1 MRPQIVIIL
10 TFLLGLWSNG
20 VMLAQSQ
27 GGSKSPPPPNSQR
40 TPQFP
45 IDDFILP
52 LLILGIAYG
61 CYIMHRRNKRSNTP
75 A

>member
-20 VMLAQSQ
+20 VMFAQSS
-27 GGSKSPPPPNSQR
+27 GGSKSPPPPSSQR

-45 IDDFILP
+45 IDDWILP
-52 LLILGIAYG
+52 LLIVGIVYG
-61 CYIMHRRNKRSNTP
+61 CLIMYRRNRLANTP
-75 A
+75 S